1 MQLLKKKVIEQI
13 WILNF
18 FVFFDHHFQ
27 LFVEIR
33 KIFFHFF
40 IDFFT
45 QNTPPYYR
53 PWVAESRGSLRCPLN
68 YIRFRLK
75 RIIISNIS
83 TLFVGYLRRV
93 DAPVILLIGTQVSR
107 WRLLIT
113 LAQVTEVDALLR
125 LLEGWICVEGLSSC
139 SCLQMVSVV
148 AGAVM
153 VGPGQ
158 PRLVGFGV
166 G

>member
-1 MQLLKKKVIEQI
+1 M
-13 WILNF
+13 
-18 FVFFDHHFQ
+18 
-27 LFVEIR
+27 
-33 KIFFHFF
+33 
-40 IDFFT
+40 
-45 QNTPPYYR
+45 
-53 PWVAESRGSLRCPLN
+53 
-68 YIRFRLK
+68 
-75 RIIISNIS
+75 
-83 TLFVGYLRRV
+83 GYLRRV

-139 SCLQMVSVV
+139 SCLQMVSVI

-153 VGPGQ
+153 VDPGQ
-158 PRLVGFGV
+158 PRLVGVGV